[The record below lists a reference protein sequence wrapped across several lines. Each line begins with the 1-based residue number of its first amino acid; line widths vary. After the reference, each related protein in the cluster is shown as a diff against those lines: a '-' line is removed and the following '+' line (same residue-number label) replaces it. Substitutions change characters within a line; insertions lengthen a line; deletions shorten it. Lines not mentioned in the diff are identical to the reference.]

1 MYTFFLMVEDYIK
14 THNLHLFMFFFAFIF
29 IRWGIVFFHA
39 IRYKPYDY
47 EDKEINY
54 FTSVLLPVVDEP
66 LDLFYS
72 VLMKIARQNPSEIIV
87 VINGPKNEGLENLCV
102 DFNRNLPICFTP
114 VQHYYTPVAGKRNGI
129 RVAMEHINP
138 NSDITVLV
146 DSDTVWTEDTLSELL
161 KPFACDQKIGG
172 VTTRQ
177 KILDPDRKLVTM
189 FANLLEEI
197 RAEGTMKAM
206 SVTGKVGVLRF

>member
-102 DFNRNLPICFTP
+102 DFNRN
-114 VQHYYTPVAGKRNGI
+114 
-129 RVAMEHINP
+129 
-138 NSDITVLV
+138 
-146 DSDTVWTEDTLSELL
+146 
-161 KPFACDQKIGG
+161 
-172 VTTRQ
+172 
-177 KILDPDRKLVTM
+177 
-189 FANLLEEI
+189 
-197 RAEGTMKAM
+197 
-206 SVTGKVGVLRF
+206 

>member
-87 VINGPKNEGLENLCV
+87 VINGPKTRGLKTCV
-102 DFNRNLPICFTP
+102 QISTGIYQFALLLFSIIIHLLPVREMGSVWQWSTL
-114 VQHYYTPVAGKRNGI
+114 I
-129 RVAMEHINP
+129 RIP
-138 NSDITVLV
+138 I
-146 DSDTVWTEDTLSELL
+146 
-161 KPFACDQKIGG
+161 
-172 VTTRQ
+172 
-177 KILDPDRKLVTM
+177 
-189 FANLLEEI
+189 
-197 RAEGTMKAM
+197 
-206 SVTGKVGVLRF
+206 

>member
-102 DFNRNLPICFTP
+102 DFNRNLPIGFTP
-114 VQHYYTPVAGKRNGI
+114 VQHYYTPHLLPVREMGSVWQWSTLI
-129 RVAMEHINP
+129 RIP
-138 NSDITVLV
+138 I
-146 DSDTVWTEDTLSELL
+146 
-161 KPFACDQKIGG
+161 
-172 VTTRQ
+172 
-177 KILDPDRKLVTM
+177 
-189 FANLLEEI
+189 
-197 RAEGTMKAM
+197 
-206 SVTGKVGVLRF
+206 